1 MRNGLRV
8 NHGLHVTSKRLASG
22 TLRWYVYPW
31 RGAGVAIYT
40 CDGAKPAINKAMLDD
55 AAEARKEARAAP
67 ENTLARLIAD
77 YKASPQY
84 IGRAE
89 STLRDYRR
97 NLDRIAD
104 KFGDAPLEIFND
116 WKMRGNILGWR
127 DEWQGQPRTADKLAG
142 MFSILLQWGKERG
155 QLTTNIALD
164 IKSLHS
170 ADRSEIVWDQSHW
183 DAIEPHASVQLMEAL
198 ELDRMIGFRLSDL
211 VKVGR
216 EHDLGRIIRFK
227 TAKRKRIVVVPVFPE
242 LRAFLD
248 RLKAKYGDEG
258 PILRNSYG
266 KPWTASGLGGV
277 YQKAKNKAGI
287 DVHIHDLRGT
297 YVTWLCVKGLTDQE
311 IAKIVGWSESTV
323 AEIRLRYV
331 DEARVVHSIVER
343 LSA

>member
-1 MRNGLRV
+1 
-8 NHGLHVTSKRLASG
+8 
-22 TLRWYVYPW
+22 
-31 RGAGVAIYT
+31 
-40 CDGAKPAINKAMLDD
+40 MLDD

-84 IGRAE
+84 TGCAE

-116 WKMRGNILGWR
+116 WKMRGNIMDWR

-142 MFSILLQWGKERG
+142 MFSILLEWGKQRG
-155 QLTTNIALD
+155 QLTSNIALD
-164 IKSLHS
+164 IKGLHKT
-170 ADRSEIVWDQSHW
+170 DRSEIIWEPHHW
-183 DAIEPHASVQLMEAL
+183 EAIEPYASTQLMTAL
-198 ELDRMIGFRLSDL
+198 RFASMTGFRLGDL
-211 VKVGR
+211 VNIEWSHVHDKV
-216 EHDLGRIIRFK
+216 IKFT
-227 TAKRKRIVVVPVFPE
+227 TAKRKKAATVPIFSE
-242 LRAFLD
+242 LRAFRDALPH
-248 RLKAKYGDEG
+248 REG

-266 KPWTASGLGGV
+266 RKWTASGLGGV